1 MQPIEPLL
9 PWDMG
14 AERPRWSECLL
25 DQTRVLIRPIR
36 KEDAAAELAFIDALS
51 PRARRNRFLGQ
62 VLHPSNATIA
72 QFTDLDY
79 DHDIAFA
86 ALLADQEQAPFI
98 GVCRYSTSSDGTA
111 CECAVTVLDQWQNK
125 GLGTAL
131 MKHLIDVARSRG
143 ITRMWSMDAMA
154 NVEMKALAHDLG
166 FERRTDPDD
175 ASQVIH
181 SLWLDGDY
189 QS

>member
-36 KEDAAAELAFIDALS
+36 KEDAAAELAFIEALS
-51 PRARRNRFLGQ
+51 PQARRNRFLGQ
-62 VLHPSNATIA
+62 VLHPGDATIA

-86 ALLADQEQAPFI
+86 ALLADQEHAPL
-98 GVCRYSTSSDGTA
+98 SESAATA
-111 CECAVTVLDQWQNK
+111 PAAMAPPAN
-125 GLGTAL
+125 
-131 MKHLIDVARSRG
+131 ARSPYWTNG
-143 ITRMWSMDAMA
+143 
-154 NVEMKALAHDLG
+154 
-166 FERRTDPDD
+166 RTKGS
-175 ASQVIH
+175 ARH
-181 SLWLDGDY
+181 
-189 QS
+189 